1 MSTSNYD
8 LVQAYF
14 ENTGV
19 ECWECP
25 HFSSWTEPHGERLT
39 ECALLVEDNADM
51 CPALDDLIAE
61 AEQDDA
67 AERSEEGTREGTS
80 EDAASSDINSPNE
93 DPT

>member
-1 MSTSNYD
+1 
-8 LVQAYF
+8 
-14 ENTGV
+14 
-19 ECWECP
+19 
-25 HFSSWTEPHGERLT
+25 
-39 ECALLVEDNADM
+39 M